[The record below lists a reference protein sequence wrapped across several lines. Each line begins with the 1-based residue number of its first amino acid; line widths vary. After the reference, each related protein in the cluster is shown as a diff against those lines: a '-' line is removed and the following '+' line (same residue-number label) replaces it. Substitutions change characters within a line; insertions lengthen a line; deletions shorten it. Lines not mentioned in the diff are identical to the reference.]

1 MEKNDISLEIRQ
13 FALTQLSS
21 LTQKKLIP
29 DETKAFLY
37 EKISLFL
44 EWAYKTPKIQG
55 LLEKILK
62 ELLNNEKKGILVSLF
77 SQIEINAAFEANVLF
92 SRLTFLRILAKC
104 LEDKNISVDSNV
116 FQNLM
121 SLLSL
126 VKLENLK
133 DETSHNLIII
143 LKILHSLLE
152 VPHINF
158 SSVLSFLFS

>member
-1 MEKNDISLEIRQ
+1 MGKLIILLEKNDISLEIRQ

-37 EKISLFL
+37 EKISVFL

-62 ELLNNEKKGILVSLF
+62 ELFNNEKKGILVSLF
-77 SQIEINAAFEANVLF
+77 GQIEINAGFEANVLY

-116 FQNLM
+116 FQNLI

-126 VKLENLK
+126 VKVENLK
-133 DETSHNLIII
+133 EETSHNLIII
-143 LKILHSLLE
+143 MKILHSLIE
-152 VPHINF
+152 VSLINF
-158 SSVLSFLFS
+158 S

>member
-1 MEKNDISLEIRQ
+1 MEIRQ

-44 EWAYKTPKIQG
+44 ERAYKNNKIQG

-77 SQIEINAAFEANVLF
+77 GQIEINAGFEENVLF
-92 SRLTFLRILAKC
+92 SRLSFLRILAKC
-104 LEDKNISVDSNV
+104 LEDKNISIDSPV
-116 FQNLM
+116 FQNLK

-126 VKLENLK
+126 VKVENLK

-143 LKILHSLLE
+143 LKTLHSLIE
-152 VPHINF
+152 VSLLISLLF
-158 SSVLSFLFS
+158 FSFLSS